1 MTIPPKPQVQLNK
14 DLKMANHVTTFI
26 TISGDSELI
35 TWLDKK
41 LSSVEVG
48 DNAFDEMSTEQ
59 TVQLFYE
66 NQYEMTY
73 EWMIENVG
81 AKWCYINEWVVMEET
96 QIQIQMTS
104 AWSMPEALI
113 ERMFLVCSD
122 VDDECEFSI
131 AYEDESLDP
140 IGAMYIS
147 SKGSHIE
154 EGSYEYP
161 AQEDYETE
169 EEYHRALDFM
179 WEDIGDMKDDLLEQC
194 KLIVN
199 SSEEDEEDNEGS
211 DFYTEDEL
219 DALRDWD
226 NALMDGLEDYEDWN
240 EEQNNE

>member
-1 MTIPPKPQVQLNK
+1 
-14 DLKMANHVTTFI
+14 MANNVSTFI
-26 TISGDSELI
+26 LINGQSDLI

-41 LSSVEVG
+41 LSSVDVG
-48 DNAFDEMSTEQ
+48 DSLFDEMSTEQ

-66 NQYEMTY
+66 NQYELTY

-81 AKWCYINEWVVMEET
+81 AKWCHINEWVVLEEN

-131 AYEDESLDP
+131 TYEDESLDP

-147 SKGSHIE
+147 NKGSHIE
-154 EGSYEYP
+154 ESSYEWP
-161 AQEDYETE
+161 DQDDYETE
-169 EEYHRALDFM
+169 EAYYEANDSM
-179 WEDIGDMKDDLLEQC
+179 WEEIGDMKDDLLEQC

-199 SSEEDEEDNEGS
+199 SSEGDEEDDEGS

-219 DALRDWD
+219 AALRDWD
-226 NALMDGLEDYEDWN
+226 ITLMDGLDEEDEF
-240 EEQNNE
+240 

>member
-1 MTIPPKPQVQLNK
+1 MTIPPQPQVQLNK

-96 QIQIQMTS
+96 QMQIQMTS

-122 VDDECEFSI
+122 IDDECEFSI
-131 AYEDESLDP
+131 SYEDESLDP

-226 NALMDGLEDYEDWN
+226 NTLMDGLEDYEDWN
-240 EEQNNE
+240 EEDNNE

>member
-81 AKWCYINEWVVMEET
+81 AKWCYINEWVGEIFDLDVFSPYMLITTTVKEEWRT
-96 QIQIQMTS
+96 KIP
-104 AWSMPEALI
+104 A
-113 ERMFLVCSD
+113 VVH
-122 VDDECEFSI
+122 VDK
-131 AYEDESLDP
+131 SLDP

>member
-81 AKWCYINEWVVMEET
+81 AKWCYINEWVVMEEN

-113 ERMFLVCSD
+113 ERMFLVCND
-122 VDDECEFSI
+122 VDDECEFSPKI
-131 AYEDESLDP
+131 SLN
-140 IGAMYIS
+140 
-147 SKGSHIE
+147 
-154 EGSYEYP
+154 
-161 AQEDYETE
+161 
-169 EEYHRALDFM
+169 
-179 WEDIGDMKDDLLEQC
+179 LLAVLTAVWLSPNFAAPN
-194 KLIVN
+194 K
-199 SSEEDEEDNEGS
+199 
-211 DFYTEDEL
+211 
-219 DALRDWD
+219 
-226 NALMDGLEDYEDWN
+226 
-240 EEQNNE
+240 